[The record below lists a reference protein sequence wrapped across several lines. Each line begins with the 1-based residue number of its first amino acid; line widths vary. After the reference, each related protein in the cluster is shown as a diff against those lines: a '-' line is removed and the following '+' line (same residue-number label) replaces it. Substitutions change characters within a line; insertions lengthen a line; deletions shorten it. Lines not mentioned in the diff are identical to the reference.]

1 MSEVIHDFFSN
12 ADEIIK
18 VGGLLLVLL
27 MIYLETAVFLGMVL
41 PGGDYMLFATGIFCG
56 SNFFDLPLILIII
69 LIVVASI
76 SGDTTGYYQGR
87 WVGQRLFLREN
98 SRFFKSEYL
107 VRSNQFYEKY
117 RAWAFIM
124 GRFIPIIR
132 TFLPILAGASGIHFK
147 RFLLYDTMGAIIWVS
162 CIVSIGYFFGK
173 EFPEVIDYS
182 VYILLGIVIIAS
194 LLILKLVAHKK

>member
-1 MSEVIHDFFSN
+1 MIAIIQDFFSN

-27 MIYLETAVFLGMVL
+27 MIYLETAVFLGIVL

-56 SNFFDLPLILIII
+56 SSFFDLPFLLVIILIII
-69 LIVVASI
+69 TSI
-76 SGDTTGYYQGR
+76 SGDTTGFFQGR
-87 WVGQRLFLREN
+87 WVGKKLFLKGN
-98 SRFFKSEYL
+98 SRVFKSEYL

-117 RAWAFIM
+117 KAWAFIM

-132 TFLPILAGASGIHFK
+132 TFLPIMAGASGFHFK
-147 RFLLYDTMGAIIWVS
+147 RFLFYDSIGAIIWVS

-173 EFPEVIDYS
+173 EFPEVIDYT
-182 VYILLGIVIIAS
+182 VYILIGIVIIAS
-194 LLILKLVAHKK
+194 LLILKLLAHKK